1 MIVGFFLL
9 QLFKIN
15 LLSKKEMLSMNT
27 LFIFQR
33 ELKILITDYFCCH
46 DVRVKK
52 EIIKDIQLLISAI
65 TSLKSSYCRHVE

>member
-1 MIVGFFLL
+1 
-9 QLFKIN
+9 
-15 LLSKKEMLSMNT
+15 MLSMNT

-46 DVRVKK
+46 DMRVKK

-65 TSLKSSYCRHVE
+65 TSLRSSFRHHVE